1 MLLSSVI
8 LMPISLNTAAL
19 SSVFIVLT
27 IVKLVTV
34 VTRGFYSVQL
44 NVLLRL
50 FTFKTCPENGVVKKF
65 KYICELLIVSII
77 LHN

>member
-27 IVKLVTV
+27 FVKLVTV

-65 KYICELLIVSII
+65 KYICELLILSII